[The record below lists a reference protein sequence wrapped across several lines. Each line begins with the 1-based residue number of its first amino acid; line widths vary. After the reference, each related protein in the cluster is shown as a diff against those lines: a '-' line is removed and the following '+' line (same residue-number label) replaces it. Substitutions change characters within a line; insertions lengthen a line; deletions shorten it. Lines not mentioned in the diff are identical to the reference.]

1 MERIQQLF
9 RLLCHD
15 YHGCQCQSD
24 FPRSTHFVQA
34 HAGILRFDHPRTNTW
49 LCGLFWSVFPFSS
62 LSRVRRTF
70 SYSMRTSNVRMYVF
84 FRCRF
89 TSTLF
94 FNILLPPIILDSAY
108 NLYDRDF
115 LSNLTNIVQFA
126 VIGTLFNVFSIG
138 YLLRAFYTSGIMGDF
153 KIENEAGELVNQ
165 DLSMIQCF
173 IFRYIFI

>member
-1 MERIQQLF
+1 
-9 RLLCHD
+9 
-15 YHGCQCQSD
+15 
-24 FPRSTHFVQA
+24 
-34 HAGILRFDHPRTNTW
+34 
-49 LCGLFWSVFPFSS
+49 
-62 LSRVRRTF
+62 
-70 SYSMRTSNVRMYVF
+70 MYIF

-173 IFRYIFI
+173 IFRYIYIRIKWLRSKHSSNIIFISFQLFDICC